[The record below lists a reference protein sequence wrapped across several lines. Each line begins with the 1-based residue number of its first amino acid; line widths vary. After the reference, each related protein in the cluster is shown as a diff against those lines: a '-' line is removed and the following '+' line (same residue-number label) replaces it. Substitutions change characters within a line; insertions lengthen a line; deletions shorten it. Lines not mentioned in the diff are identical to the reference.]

1 MYQQLE
7 KLNDHQEAKE
17 IFKLLN
23 SEEEQVVC
31 LFVGGCVRDILYGK
45 EVSDI
50 DFATSLNPETVKNK
64 LKSANISYND
74 SFEHYGSIK
83 VFINE
88 KTFEINSLR
97 KDFENDGRHSNII
110 FTQDW
115 KQDALR
121 RDFTINAIYSDLD
134 GRVYDPFKGVED
146 LNNGILRFIGDPEK
160 RIKEDYLRALRYFR
174 FFIQFSKVDYDDY
187 IINCI
192 KNNQDHIEKLSN
204 TRLIEELKKILL
216 SGESHKLFENYF
228 VKDLYLSVYKG
239 IKYLTRLEFK
249 RKKKVLNKDIDWII
263 ILSLLLIDQ
272 TKNYERFV
280 KDFNLSNEIKNRFSK
295 LQSQF
300 TFKTPDTIEKIDNL
314 KNGVLKFGVS
324 AVIDFI
330 HFQYLINDKYDYDLY
345 QKNLKIIKEINPP
358 SFEFN
363 TEILI
368 KKGFKEDKNLG
379 NALKF
384 LEQRWL
390 ANNYEIR
397 EKDINDAIELFK

>member
-1 MYQQLE
+1 MYQKLQ

-97 KDFENDGRHSNII
+97 KDFDNDGRHSNII

-216 SGESHKLFENYF
+216 SGESHKLFKNYF

-295 LQSQF
+295 LQLQF

-314 KNGVLKFGVS
+314 KKGVLKFGVS

>member
-1 MYQQLE
+1 MYQQLQ

-50 DFATSLNPETVKNK
+50 DFATTLNPETVKNK

-97 KDFENDGRHSNII
+97 KDFDNDGRHSNII

-204 TRLIEELKKILL
+204 ARLIEELKKILL
-216 SGESHKLFENYF
+216 SGESYKLFENYF
-228 VKDLYLSVYKG
+228 VKNLYLSVYKG

-314 KNGVLKFGVS
+314 KKGVLKFGVS
-324 AVIDFI
+324 AVIDYI

-345 QKNLKIIKEINPP
+345 QKNLKIIKETNPP

>member
-1 MYQQLE
+1 MYQQLQ

-97 KDFENDGRHSNII
+97 KDFDNDGRHSNII

-228 VKDLYLSVYKG
+228 VKNLYLSVYKG

-314 KNGVLKFGVS
+314 KKGVLKFGVS

>member
-1 MYQQLE
+1 MYQQLQ

-23 SEEEQVVC
+23 SEEEQIVC

-97 KDFENDGRHSNII
+97 KDFDNDGRHSNII

-300 TFKTPDTIEKIDNL
+300 TFKTPDKIEKIDNL
-314 KNGVLKFGVS
+314 KKGVS
-324 AVIDFI
+324 
-330 HFQYLINDKYDYDLY
+330 
-345 QKNLKIIKEINPP
+345 PP
-358 SFEFN
+358 
-363 TEILI
+363 
-368 KKGFKEDKNLG
+368 K
-379 NALKF
+379 
-384 LEQRWL
+384 
-390 ANNYEIR
+390 
-397 EKDINDAIELFK
+397 

>member
-1 MYQQLE
+1 MYQQLQ

-97 KDFENDGRHSNII
+97 KDFDNDGRHSNII

-216 SGESHKLFENYF
+216 SGESHKLFKNYF

-314 KNGVLKFGVS
+314 KKGVLKFGVS

>member
-1 MYQQLE
+1 MYQQLQ

-17 IFKLLN
+17 IFNLLN
-23 SEEEQVVC
+23 FEEEQVVC

-97 KDFENDGRHSNII
+97 KDFDNDGRHSNII

-174 FFIQFSKVDYDDY
+174 FFIQFSKFDYDDY

-216 SGESHKLFENYF
+216 SGESYKLFENYF
-228 VKDLYLSVYKG
+228 VKNLYLSVYKG

-314 KNGVLKFGVS
+314 KKGVLKFGVS

-330 HFQYLINDKYDYDLY
+330 NFQYLINDKYDYDLY

>member
-1 MYQQLE
+1 MYQKLQ

-97 KDFENDGRHSNII
+97 KDFDNDGRHSNII

-216 SGESHKLFENYF
+216 SGESHKLFKNYF

-314 KNGVLKFGVS
+314 KKGVLKFGVS

>member
-1 MYQQLE
+1 MYQQLQ

-50 DFATSLNPETVKNK
+50 DFATSLNTETVKNK

-97 KDFENDGRHSNII
+97 KDFDNDGRHSNII

-300 TFKTPDTIEKIDNL
+300 TFKTPDKIEKIDNL
-314 KNGVLKFGVS
+314 KKGVLKFGVS

>member
-228 VKDLYLSVYKG
+228 VKNLYLSVYKG

-314 KNGVLKFGVS
+314 KKGVLKFGVS

-345 QKNLKIIKEINPP
+345 QKNLKIIKETNPP

>member
-1 MYQQLE
+1 MYQQLQ

-97 KDFENDGRHSNII
+97 KDFDNDGRHSNII

-249 RKKKVLNKDIDWII
+249 RKKKVLNQDIDWII

-300 TFKTPDTIEKIDNL
+300 TFKTSDTIEKIDNL
-314 KNGVLKFGVS
+314 KKGVLKFGVS

-345 QKNLKIIKEINPP
+345 QKNLKIIKETNPP

>member
-1 MYQQLE
+1 MYQQLQ

-97 KDFENDGRHSNII
+97 KDFDNDGRHSNII

-216 SGESHKLFENYF
+216 SGESYKLFENYF
-228 VKDLYLSVYKG
+228 VKNLYLSVYKG

-300 TFKTPDTIEKIDNL
+300 TFKTPDKIEKIDNL
-314 KNGVLKFGVS
+314 KKGVLKFGVS

-345 QKNLKIIKEINPP
+345 QKNLKIIKETNPP

>member
-1 MYQQLE
+1 MYQQLQ

-17 IFKLLN
+17 IFNLLN
-23 SEEEQVVC
+23 FEEEQVVC

-97 KDFENDGRHSNII
+97 KDFDNDGRHSNII

-204 TRLIEELKKILL
+204 TRLIEELKKLLL
-216 SGESHKLFENYF
+216 SGESYKLFENYF

-314 KNGVLKFGVS
+314 KKGVLKFGVS

-345 QKNLKIIKEINPP
+345 QKNLKIIKETNPP

>member
-1 MYQQLE
+1 MYQKLQ

-97 KDFENDGRHSNII
+97 KDFDNDGRHSNII

-216 SGESHKLFENYF
+216 SGESYKLFENYF
-228 VKDLYLSVYKG
+228 VKNLYLSVYKG

-314 KNGVLKFGVS
+314 KKGVLKFGVS

-345 QKNLKIIKEINPP
+345 QKNLKIIKETNPP

>member
-1 MYQQLE
+1 MYQQLQ

-97 KDFENDGRHSNII
+97 KDIDNDGRHSNII

-146 LNNGILRFIGDPEK
+146 LNNGTLRFIGDPEK

-228 VKDLYLSVYKG
+228 VKNLYLSVYKG

-300 TFKTPDTIEKIDNL
+300 TFKTPDKIEKIDNL
-314 KNGVLKFGVS
+314 KKGVLKFGVS